1 MKIAILG
8 GSGFIGQKL
17 AKALAAKGELRG
29 EKILQITLCDMVEP
43 QGNLEAD
50 FPINFKEFDITDA
63 QSINN
68 AVDDD
73 VDVIY
78 HLASIVSGQA
88 EADLNLG
95 YQVNLDG
102 MRNLLARCLTLDKPP
117 IVVFSSSIAVY
128 SADTPQP
135 IKDHFIRAPQSSYG
149 TQKVICELLLNDY
162 SRRGL
167 IDGRGIR
174 LPTITVRPGKPNAA
188 ASSFLSSI
196 IREPLNGEKAI
207 CPVGEAYSHWFS
219 SPRTII
225 KNIVHAAEIDSA
237 ELGGDRCISLPGI
250 NASVKDMLAALRNVA
265 GQEVVELVEIKQ
277 DQAIKDIVET
287 WIGEI
292 KPTKALSLGF
302 FQDTNFEDFIRA
314 HIEDEMS

>member
-17 AKALAAKGELRG
+17 TKALVEKGELRG
-29 EKILQITLCDMVEP
+29 EKIKQIALCDMVSP
-43 QGNLEAD
+43 QTDFKAE
-50 FPINFKEFDITDA
+50 FPITYKKFDITDI
-63 QSINN
+63 QSVGDVIE
-68 AVDDD
+68 DD

-88 EADLNLG
+88 EADLELG
-95 YQVNLDG
+95 YEVNLDG
-102 MRNLLARCLTLDKPP
+102 MRNLLARCVMLEKPP

-135 IKDHFIRAPQSSYG
+135 IRDHFIRAPRSSYG

-196 IREPLNGEKAI
+196 VREPLNGEKAI
-207 CPVGEAYSHWFS
+207 CPVGEGYSHWFS
-219 SPRTII
+219 SPRII
-225 KNIVHAAEIDSA
+225 IRNIIHAAEIDGA
-237 ELGGDRCISLPGI
+237 DLGNDRCIMLPGI
-250 NASVKDMLAALRNVA
+250 NASVKDILAALRNVA
-265 GQEVVELVEIKQ
+265 GQEVVELIQIEH
-277 DQAIKDIVET
+277 DQKIKDIVET
-287 WIGEI
+287 WVAEL
-292 KPTKALSLGF
+292 KPNRAYMLGF
-302 FQDTNFEDFIRA
+302 FEDTDFESIIKA
-314 HIEDEMS
+314 YIEDEMS